1 VKRFLKEPLLHFLA
15 AGLGL
20 FVLFGVVNRDEPDA
34 DPNVVTVDRDALLTF
49 VQYRIKAFNPT
60 LAEEKLN
67 SLSDDELQRL
77 IAPCRTTSC
86 SGSSMTT
93 CAKKCCTAKRFN
105 SALQLG
111 LDEDDYV
118 IRRRL
123 VQKLEFITEG
133 FAEAS
138 AGVDQA
144 ALRRYFDANKGDYY
158 VEPFVTFTHV
168 FFETE
173 NRPRE
178 EAREAAEKTL
188 VQLNRKGVPFADAP
202 QHGDRFLYHVNY
214 VERTPE
220 YVASHF
226 GVPMA
231 KAVFELE
238 PNDFFWKGPFDSPYG
253 VHLVMLTTNEPG
265 REPDL
270 SELEGR
276 VREDAQRAMIREETE
291 AAITDIVGSYDVR
304 VVYERKNAAEPDSNN
319 AVN

>member
-1 VKRFLKEPLLHFLA
+1 LSLKRFLKEPLVHFLA

-20 FVLFGVVNRDEPDA
+20 FVLFGVVNRGEPDV
-34 DPNVVTVDRDALLTF
+34 DSNVVTVDHDALLTF
-49 VQYRIKAFNPT
+49 VQYRIKAFNPK
-60 LAEEKLN
+60 LAEEKLS
-67 SLSDDELQRL
+67 SLTDDELKRL
-77 IAPCRTTSC
+77 IDDYVREEVLHREAT
-86 SGSSMTT
+86 
-93 CAKKCCTAKRFN
+93 
-105 SALQLG
+105 QLG

-133 FAEAS
+133 FAEAG
-138 AGVDQA
+138 AEVDQA
-144 ALRRYFDANKGDYY
+144 ALRRYFDANKADYY

-173 NRPRE
+173 DRPRDQ
-178 EAREAAEKTL
+178 ARTEAEKKL
-188 VQLNRKGVPFADAP
+188 VELNRDGVPFAEAP

-226 GVPMA
+226 GVPMT

-238 PNDFFWKGPFDSPYG
+238 PNDFIWRGPFDSAYG

-265 REPDL
+265 REPEL

-276 VREDAQRAMIREETE
+276 VREDARRAMIRDETE
-291 AAITDIVGSYDVR
+291 AAITDIVGTYDVR
-304 VVYERKNAAEPDSNN
+304 VVYEREDAANQ
-319 AVN
+319 

>member
-1 VKRFLKEPLLHFLA
+1 MKSFLKEPLVHFLA

-20 FVLFGVVNRDEPDA
+20 FVLFGIVNRDEPDT
-34 DPNVVTVDRDALLTF
+34 DPNVITVDHDALLTF
-49 VQYRIKAFNPT
+49 VQYRIKAFNPA

-67 SLSDDELQRL
+67 SLSDDDLQRL
-77 IAPCRTTSC
+77 IDDYVREEVLHREAV
-86 SGSSMTT
+86 
-93 CAKKCCTAKRFN
+93 
-105 SALQLG
+105 QLG

-138 AGVDQA
+138 ADVDQP
-144 ALRRYFDANKGDYY
+144 ALRRYFDANKSDYY
-158 VEPFVTFTHV
+158 VEPFVTFTHI

-173 NRPRE
+173 DRLRE
-178 EAREAAEKTL
+178 QAREAAEKKL
-188 VQLNRKGVPFADAP
+188 VELNRKGVPFVDAP

-231 KAVFELE
+231 KTIFELE
-238 PNDFFWKGPFDSPYG
+238 PNDFIWKGPFDSPYG

-265 REPDL
+265 REPEL
-270 SELEGR
+270 AELEGR
-276 VREDAQRAMIREETE
+276 VREDARRARIREETE
-291 AAITDIVGSYDVR
+291 SAIADVVDAYDVR
-304 VVYERKNAAEPDSNN
+304 IVYERDPSTAAPKAEGQR
-319 AVN
+319 

>member
-1 VKRFLKEPLLHFLA
+1 VKSFLKEPLVHFLA

-20 FVLFGVVNRDEPDA
+20 FVLFGIVNRDRPNA
-34 DPNVVTVDRDALLTF
+34 DPNVVIVDQDALLTF

-60 LAEEKLN
+60 LAEKKLN

-77 IAPCRTTSC
+77 IDDYVREEVLH
-86 SGSSMTT
+86 
-93 CAKKCCTAKRFN
+93 RE
-105 SALQLG
+105 ALQLG
-111 LDEDDYV
+111 LGEDDYV

-133 FAEAS
+133 FAEAG

-144 ALRRYFDANKGDYY
+144 ALHRYFDANKGDYY

-173 NRPRE
+173 DRPRE
-178 EAREAAEKTL
+178 QAYALATKKLTE
-188 VQLNRKGVPFADAP
+188 LNRKGVTFADAP

-220 YVASHF
+220 LVASHF

-231 KAVFELE
+231 KALFELE
-238 PNDFFWKGPFDSPYG
+238 PNDLIWRGPFDSPYG
-253 VHLVMLTTNEPG
+253 VHLVMLTTSEPG
-265 REPDL
+265 RDPEL
-270 SELEGR
+270 SELEER
-276 VREDAQRAMIREETE
+276 VREDARRAMIREETE
-291 AAITDIVGSYDVR
+291 AAIADIVGTYDVR
-304 VVYERKNAAEPDSNN
+304 VVYERESVAEPR
-319 AVN
+319 AEGGVNR

>member
-1 VKRFLKEPLLHFLA
+1 LKSFLKEPLVHFLA

-34 DPNVVTVDRDALLTF
+34 DPNVVTVDHDALLTF

-60 LAEEKLN
+60 LAEKKLS
-67 SLSDDELQRL
+67 SLSDDELQNL
-77 IAPCRTTSC
+77 IDDYVREEVLHREAV
-86 SGSSMTT
+86 
-93 CAKKCCTAKRFN
+93 A
-105 SALQLG
+105 LG
-111 LDEDDYV
+111 LGEDDYI

-133 FAEAS
+133 FAEAG
-138 AGVDQA
+138 AKVDQS
-144 ALRRYFDANKGDYY
+144 ALSRYFDANKADYY

-173 NRPRE
+173 DLPRE
-178 EAREAAEKTL
+178 EAHTAAEMKL
-188 VQLNRKGVPFADAP
+188 VELNRNGVHFADAP

-214 VERTPE
+214 VERTPD

-238 PNDFFWKGPFDSPYG
+238 PNDFIWRGPFDSPYG
-253 VHLVMLTTNEPG
+253 VHLVLLTTNEPG
-265 REPDL
+265 RDPDL

-276 VREDAQRAMIREETE
+276 VREDARRAMIREQTE
-291 AAITDIVGSYDVR
+291 EAITDIVGTYDVR
-304 VVYERKNAAEPDSNN
+304 VVYEREDTAKPEAES
-319 AVN
+319 AVNR